1 MVSKKKGKDK
11 MLKIWRWN
19 CQSIQ
24 RKTQNLL
31 QFTCSH
37 QLDVIALQETAA
49 NELKLCSYET
59 HIAEVRRM
67 AILMK
72 KQHTMQQHYINWN
85 RTYPRRSNTGSED
98 TPVPLYTKR
107 AQSAV

>member
-1 MVSKKKGKDK
+1 MVIKKGKDK
-11 MLKIWRWN
+11 MLKIWQWN
-19 CQSIQ
+19 CQSIR

-37 QLDVIALQETAA
+37 QLDVIALQETAT
-49 NELKLCSYET
+49 NELKLCGYET
-59 HIAEVRRM
+59 HIAEGRM

-72 KQHTMQQHYINWN
+72 KQHTIHQHYINRN

-107 AQSAV
+107 AQYAV